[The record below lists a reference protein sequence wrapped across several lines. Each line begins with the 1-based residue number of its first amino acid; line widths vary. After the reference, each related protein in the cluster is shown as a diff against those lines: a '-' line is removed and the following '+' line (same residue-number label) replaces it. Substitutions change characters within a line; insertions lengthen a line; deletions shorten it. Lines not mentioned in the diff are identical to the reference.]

1 LNNIDEARIIKA
13 ERDDW
18 TRIYHKMLK
27 CLEAMIDIQR
37 QIKEM
42 LKIAAETNTTIT
54 EMEDSILIASIN
66 NQTFNMTNI
75 AGMSEDL

>member
-1 LNNIDEARIIKA
+1 LNNIDEVRIIKA